1 MILDVFWGFGCSE
14 YLSFFGGSIV
24 TTHTGGSV
32 IWVTSWQG
40 PDEQLGGEKKVG
52 DWDNPPLFAVKKV
65 AVAVL
70 SIVVLV
76 IVYSIYSQLQLYISY
91 VCVYIY
97 IYTLYICLYL
107 GQYMVMVLSPVV
119 VLGILAALAAAQ
131 ARPLVVTKLQEKAF
145 DPAQAVWKSCKS
157 EAQLQPAVVPP
168 FKAQRNFDF

>member
-97 IYTLYICLYL
+97 THCIYVCI
-107 GQYMVMVLSPVV
+107 
-119 VLGILAALAAAQ
+119 
-131 ARPLVVTKLQEKAF
+131 
-145 DPAQAVWKSCKS
+145 
-157 EAQLQPAVVPP
+157 
-168 FKAQRNFDF
+168 